1 MIEGNQMKKMR
12 VLLSAAAALVVGV
25 SLVAI
30 PTAANA
36 AEKATGKI
44 SCAGSSIPSKE
55 IHTVS
60 NSKGNVTH
68 QIYGAQGHSTAW
80 DHTNS
85 VTAGYSATY
94 ATWNTHHVWEFKA
107 KGGKVFASAI
117 KSARVQ
123 CE

>member
-1 MIEGNQMKKMR
+1 MKKAKIFI
-12 VLLSAAAALVVGV
+12 SAAAALVVGAG
-25 SLVAI
+25 LVAV

-36 AEKATGKI
+36 AEKATGAITCGSNGLKI
-44 SCAGSSIPSKE
+44 KE

-68 QIYGAQGHSTAW
+68 QIYGAIGNGTPW
-80 DHTNS
+80 EHTDS

-94 ATWNTHHVWEFKA
+94 ATWNTHHPQEFKA
-107 KGGKVFASAI
+107 AGGKVFASAI
-117 KSARVQ
+117 SSARVQ